1 MTSTSSLPTLAITG
15 STGALGGSVARSLA
29 ARGIAQRLLA
39 RNPEQAPRLDGAV
52 AVAAAVAYADKD
64 AAVRALDGVATLFMV
79 SAGEAVDRLSQHRT
93 FIDAA
98 TEAGVQHIVYTS
110 FYGAARDCTFTLG
123 RDHFATEEHIKQSGV
138 RHHTFLRNNL
148 YLDILPL
155 LAGDDGVIRG
165 PAGDGRLA
173 AVAREDIARAATAVL
188 TEPDGHREG
197 VYRLTG
203 PEDLSLSEVAAT
215 ISAAT
220 GKDVTFHN
228 ETVPEAYASRRKWGA
243 PDWQNDA
250 WVSTYTAIASGE
262 VSGVTKDIEHLT
274 GRAPLSL
281 EALLAARC

>member
-1 MTSTSSLPTLAITG
+1 MTSMSSLPALAITG
-15 STGALGGSVARSLA
+15 STGALGGSVARALA
-29 ARGIAQRLLA
+29 AQGTDQRLLA
-39 RNPEQAPRLDGAV
+39 RRPGQAPSLIGAV
-52 AVAAAVAYADKD
+52 PVTFAVAYADK
-64 AAVRALDGVATLFMV
+64 AAGVRALDGVATLFMV

-123 RDHFATEEHIKQSGV
+123 RDHFAAEEHIKQSGIQ
-138 RHHTFLRNNL
+138 HYTFLRNNL
-148 YLDILPL
+148 YLDILPFL
-155 LAGDDGVIRG
+155 VGDDGVIRG

-173 AVAREDIARAATAVL
+173 AVAREDIARAATAIL
-188 TEPDGHREG
+188 TEPDAHREA
-197 VYRLTG
+197 VYKLTG

-220 GKDVTFHN
+220 GKDVSFHN
-228 ETVPEAYASRRKWGA
+228 ETVPEAYASRRRWGA

-262 VSGVTKDIEHLT
+262 VAGVTRDVEHLT
-274 GRAPLSL
+274 GRTPLSL
-281 EALLAARC
+281 GALLATRC